1 MYQDENSMIERQH
14 ETINNQPSSGE
25 DISFNIDC
33 SQAFQ
38 LTNQTPDR
46 PVTVGEINS
55 IARHR
60 AVNIENSEKRQRG
73 QKEIRGAK

>member
-1 MYQDENSMIERQH
+1 MIERQH

-73 QKEIRGAK
+73 KKEIRGAK